1 MWYNH
6 TTHTKGDLPPMK
18 RMMTLLLAL
27 VMVFALTACGD
38 ATRTDAA
45 TESTMPETT
54 DAAVTDTPI
63 EDVPEAVESMVPQM
77 SDISVKD
84 VLDRV
89 HDYHEETVGSSLQ
102 LYSAAATLLNFCKAG
117 GPDQENFQQ
126 DVKDYI
132 DKLDDDAKEAFRA
145 QCEAVAGLADQITK
159 GDVTMDDV
167 NGVLVDAD
175 VSLED
180 FDPLAFEHE
189 QLDAFNDGVKAAYN
203 A

>member
-1 MWYNH
+1 
-6 TTHTKGDLPPMK
+6 MK
-18 RMMTLLLAL
+18 RITTLLLAL
-27 VMVFALTACGD
+27 VLVFALAACG
-38 ATRTDAA
+38 TMTGTDAA

-54 DAAVTDTPI
+54 DAAATDTPI
-63 EDVPEAVESMVPQM
+63 EDAPEAVESMVPQM
-77 SDISVKD
+77 SDITVKD

-89 HDYHEETVGSSLQ
+89 HDYHNETAGSSLQ

-117 GPDQENFQQ
+117 GPNQENFQQ

-132 DKLDDDAKEAFRA
+132 DKLDADAKEGFRA
-145 QCEAVAGLADQITK
+145 QCEAVTGLAEQITK

-167 NGVLVDAD
+167 NGVLVDSD

-189 QLDAFNDGVKAAYN
+189 QLDAFNAAVKAAYEG
-203 A
+203 